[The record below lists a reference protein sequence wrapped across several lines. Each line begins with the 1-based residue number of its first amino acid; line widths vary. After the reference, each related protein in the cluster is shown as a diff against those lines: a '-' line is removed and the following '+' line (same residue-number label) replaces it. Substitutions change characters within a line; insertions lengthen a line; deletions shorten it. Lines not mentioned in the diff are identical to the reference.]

1 MSGQMVA
8 AHRDAMSFGINP
20 PRGARA
26 HGRPWDD
33 VISRRQGQRYLEK
46 VVGRGITGWNR
57 NCNF

>member
-26 HGRPWDD
+26 HGGPWDAGVRVSD
-33 VISRRQGQRYLEK
+33 NLKR
-46 VVGRGITGWNR
+46 W
-57 NCNF
+57 